1 MAAGDIW
8 EVTSSL
14 NVRSGPGTSYG
25 IVSSFQIGQSITE
38 IEGSQNGWIRTSS
51 GYSSVKYLKWKSS
64 GGKVNSTTTN
74 PGSVSDADKNKATQ
88 ESGGDGTYNPEI
100 ISDFTGMSNYMQNIS
115 KPSSFFQM
123 DKLIGV
129 FGLPYQFLPSADCR
143 TDIRLNAFDSYDGIG
158 MEYADKIVS
167 KMPILFIA
175 PGKPSF
181 MTKYSDSERTG
192 VLNSLIADSANK
204 LGDYVSGLSDLISSD
219 GKYYTFEYDL
229 TKYYQFVN
237 PMCRIAANFLEIGD
251 FVLNGQSLATIN
263 WATYTSTHTEGVLPG
278 THEYLSIPFY
288 LDSDPTISENFD
300 NSTTESSLASTV
312 NGVSDLGRELK
323 FLTGYTSSALDQDW
337 FSQNA
342 DIASNIELINNE
354 IEGILGKGNFLTNLT
369 KHLNTVASGGRLTF
383 PQIWS
388 ESGFSRSYQVTIKL
402 VAPDANKLSVFL
414 NILVPLFHLVGMV
427 APQSIPNNPNGY
439 TNPFIVRAI
448 FKSHFNVDMGIITDM
463 SVTRGSNCQWTVEG
477 IPTSIEVNL
486 TIKDLYDVMSITSS
500 GALDFKF
507 ETMSNTAQM
516 DYIANLCGINMY
528 KPEIARQ
535 LTMWLTNA
543 ESKITDIPTNVWTSI
558 NQSIAGGILNI
569 FRGV

>member
-1 MAAGDIW
+1 MATGDIW
-8 EVTSSL
+8 EVTASL
-14 NVRSGPGTSYG
+14 NIRSGPGTSYSV
-25 IVSSFQIGQSITE
+25 VSTYPKGQKITE
-38 IEGSQNGWIRTSS
+38 IDGSQNGWIHTGN
-51 GYSSVKYLKWKSS
+51 GYCSVKYLKWISS
-64 GGKVNSTTTN
+64 AGKVKATTTN
-74 PGSVSDADKNKATQ
+74 SERVSNADKIKAEQ
-88 ESGGDGTYNPEI
+88 ESGGDGAYNPEI
-100 ISDFTGMSNYMQNIS
+100 ISDFSGMSSYMQSIS
-115 KPSSFFQM
+115 RASNFFDM

-143 TDIRLNAFDSYDGIG
+143 TNTALNAFDSMDGIG

-192 VLNSLIADSANK
+192 ILNSMITER
-204 LGDYVSGLSDLISSD
+204 SGLSEYKSGLGDLLSSD
-219 GKYYTFEYDL
+219 GRYYTFEYDVE
-229 TKYYQFVN
+229 KYYKFVN
-237 PMCRIAANFLEIGD
+237 PMCRIAANFLEIND
-251 FVLNGQSLATIN
+251 FRLNGGLPLDMVN

-278 THEYLSIPFY
+278 SHEYLSIPFY

-312 NGVSDLGRELK
+312 NGISDLGRELR
-323 FLTGYTSSALDQDW
+323 FLTGYSSRALDEDW

-342 DIASNIELINNE
+342 DVASNIELINNE

-369 KHLNTVASGGRLTF
+369 KHLNTVASGGRLIF

-388 ESGFSRSYQVTIKL
+388 ESGMSRSYQVNIKL
-402 VAPDANKLSVFL
+402 VAPDANKLSVYL
-414 NILVPLFHLVGMV
+414 NILVPLFHLIGLV

-463 SVTRGSNCQWTVEG
+463 SVTKGANCQWTVEG
-477 IPTSIEVNL
+477 IPTSIEVSL
-486 TIKDLYDVMSITSS
+486 TIKDLYDVMSITSA
-500 GALDFKF
+500 GDGLKF
-507 ETMSNTAQM
+507 DTMSNTAQM

-528 KPEIARQ
+528 KPEIGRQ
-535 LTMWLTNA
+535 LSMWLANTG
-543 ESKITDIPTNVWTSI
+543 SKITDVPMNVWTSI